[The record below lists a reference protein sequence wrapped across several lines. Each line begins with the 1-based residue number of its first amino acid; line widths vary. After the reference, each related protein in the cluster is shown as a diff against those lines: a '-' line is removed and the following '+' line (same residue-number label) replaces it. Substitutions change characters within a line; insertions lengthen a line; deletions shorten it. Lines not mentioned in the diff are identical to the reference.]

1 MIVGKE
7 KEENDGEKRD
17 YQVTNN
23 FQLAFEFQFLRDRM
37 NPCDFYNCQC
47 VNHDCVRARS
57 EYLAEKAR
65 APSSMSK
72 GLWNDSTTPKRG
84 WKCIEVYDNLTPSVT
99 CGMCQGTEARYV
111 HVMRHPRAA
120 NLSVGCICAG
130 YMEGY
135 FDEIGKEIV
144 KQREEQLRNRTQRR
158 GKWLTRKWGETRN
171 GNPKLKI
178 EGQIIAVFPRRD
190 GYSFMI
196 DGEFSDQQYPTEDEA
211 KLGAFDF
218 LFPSRIRV

>member
-1 MIVGKE
+1 MTFTIVSVLITIVFEREVNISQKKLELHLVCLRVYGMI
-7 KEENDGEKRD
+7 
-17 YQVTNN
+17 QP
-23 FQLAFEFQFLRDRM
+23 LR
-37 NPCDFYNCQC
+37 NGAGNVLKF
-47 VNHDCVRARS
+47 
-57 EYLAEKAR
+57 
-65 APSSMSK
+65 
-72 GLWNDSTTPKRG
+72 TT
-84 WKCIEVYDNLTPSVT
+84 ILTPSVT